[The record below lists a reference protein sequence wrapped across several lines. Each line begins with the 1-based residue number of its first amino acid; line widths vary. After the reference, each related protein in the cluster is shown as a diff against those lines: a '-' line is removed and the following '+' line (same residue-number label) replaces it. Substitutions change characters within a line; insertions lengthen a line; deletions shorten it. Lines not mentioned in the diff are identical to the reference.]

1 MSRVAFTLTTTALL
15 ALVAVSLAGAHWL
28 PQTQGATERPFLIAA
43 KRYAFTP
50 NRLEV
55 VQGDLVRIELRTED
69 IAHSFTI
76 DEYRVSKR
84 VGPEHPVSFE
94 FRADR
99 AGTFRYY
106 CALRTED
113 GCREMHGEVVVKP
126 RE

>member
-1 MSRVAFTLTTTALL
+1 MIRPARALATTALF
-15 ALVAVSLAGAHWL
+15 AVAAASFAWANWT
-28 PQTQGATERPFLIAA
+28 PQTQGPNARAFSIAA
-43 KRYAFTP
+43 KRYTFAP

-84 VGPEHPVSFE
+84 VGPEQPVTFE

-99 AGTFRYY
+99 PGTFRFY

-113 GCREMHGEVVVKP
+113 GCREMHGDLVVRP
-126 RE
+126 RD